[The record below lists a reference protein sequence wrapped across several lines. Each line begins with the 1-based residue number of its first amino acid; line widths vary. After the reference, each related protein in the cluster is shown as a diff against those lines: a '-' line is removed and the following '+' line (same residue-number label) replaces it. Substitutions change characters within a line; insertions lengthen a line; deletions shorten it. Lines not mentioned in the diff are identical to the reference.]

1 MKYCY
6 ECGTKLT
13 EKFLENEG
21 MIPYCET
28 CQEFRFPIFSTAVSM
43 EIFNPEKDKVLLIQ
57 QYGKKR
63 NILVA
68 GYVNKGES
76 AEHAMVREVME
87 EVGLHVVEYK
97 FNRSEY
103 FEKSNTLM
111 INFACVVDSEDL
123 SRRTKEVDK
132 AEWFPLEEAKRK
144 YIITVWRRSFCLALW
159 IGICIR
165 TVNEK
170 GRIRNGSR

>member
-111 INFACVVDSEDL
+111 INFACVVDSED
-123 SRRTKEVDK
+123 
-132 AEWFPLEEAKRK
+132 
-144 YIITVWRRSFCLALW
+144 
-159 IGICIR
+159 
-165 TVNEK
+165 
-170 GRIRNGSR
+170 